1 MIQFKR
7 LFKLGEKEVLKLFE
21 YDEDIITAPQW
32 VPFGD
37 FGPHWDSLQFLVPI
51 FFHIPNFSISDY
63 SVNNSPPFF
72 SFYCPQSF
80 SGGGLYLK
88 VKWLLW
94 SMYDGLLWCVCN
106 RLLWYIGHTSMS
118 QFHTGLGRFLA
129 VAGYYRKWWCINKLI
144 IKFIIELGIW
154 VIRACAVSHT
164 EFVTFFD
171 SGWLL

>member
-21 YDEDIITAPQW
+21 YDEDINTAPQW

-72 SFYCPQSF
+72 SFYFKDFKLIPQTNQFVKNAHFWSPLTPPNICCSAKFNSEMIFNNIFLSNSIQKIIHFPVFNQIQFKNLFIFELF
-80 SGGGLYLK
+80 SK
-88 VKWLLW
+88 
-94 SMYDGLLWCVCN
+94 
-106 RLLWYIGHTSMS
+106 I
-118 QFHTGLGRFLA
+118 QF
-129 VAGYYRKWWCINKLI
+129 NKL
-144 IKFIIELGIW
+144 FN
-154 VIRACAVSHT
+154 
-164 EFVTFFD
+164 
-171 SGWLL
+171 

>member
-63 SVNNSPPFF
+63 SVDNSPPFF
-72 SFYCPQSF
+72 SFYF
-80 SGGGLYLK
+80 K
-88 VKWLLW
+88 
-94 SMYDGLLWCVCN
+94 D
-106 RLLWYIGHTSMS
+106 
-118 QFHTGLGRFLA
+118 F
-129 VAGYYRKWWCINKLI
+129 KLI
-144 IKFIIELGIW
+144 AHNHNLLKMRFW
-154 VIRACAVSHT
+154 VPIST
-164 EFVTFFD
+164 
-171 SGWLL
+171 G